1 MEPHSAG
8 IAFKRKEQQACDSFW
23 WSNWSKSSRLHPF
36 FSQPSNMHKDSSA
49 IAHPRA
55 GRKLAQADTSK
66 RKPSQ
71 EGLRNIYLYSMD
83 LTMDLYPKRLQHM
96 TFYDLGCL
104 SWVFCRCFPCLSFH
118 TLWRPRNIRVTRT
131 RRTTRTLGSWNIGFS
146 FGSVRGQYVDFPI
159 FQWTILGKRHGLW
172 LAIELLLTTFPAD
185 CRIFYRLS
193 QIDFFA
199 DFWATW
205 PAWTNEEFAS
215 GCFVLERSGARRG
228 RYSSRWPWQLDQLSR
243 DIRKVYGQND
253 KWQLNMFLRW

>member
-1 MEPHSAG
+1 
-8 IAFKRKEQQACDSFW
+8 
-23 WSNWSKSSRLHPF
+23 
-36 FSQPSNMHKDSSA
+36 
-49 IAHPRA
+49 
-55 GRKLAQADTSK
+55 
-66 RKPSQ
+66 
-71 EGLRNIYLYSMD
+71 
-83 LTMDLYPKRLQHM
+83 M